1 MEGIK
6 YWNFICLVISWLIIY
21 AILCKGIASSGKVV
35 YFTALFPYLVLTIFF
50 FRGITLH
57 GATEGLIHM
66 FTPKMEMLLK
76 PTVWLDAANQVFY
89 SFGLAFGSIISLG
102 SYNNP
107 EKNCVKDVIVIS
119 ICNGFTAIYACAV
132 IFAILGSKAVHL
144 FEKCM
149 EHDLKL
155 LSNDYPDL
163 SSMQIDQIQSSEYQS
178 ASE

>member
-1 MEGIK
+1 MMT
-6 YWNFICLVISWLIIY
+6 FS
-21 AILCKGIASSGKVV
+21 GIASSGKVV

-50 FRGITLH
+50 FRGITLK

-89 SFGLAFGSIISLG
+89 SFGLAFGSIISFG

-107 EKNCVKDVIVIS
+107 QKNCVKDVIILS
-119 ICNGFTAIYACAV
+119 ICNAFTAIYACAV
-132 IFAILGSKAVHL
+132 IFSILGFKAVHL

-149 EHDLKL
+149 E
-155 LSNDYPDL
+155 
-163 SSMQIDQIQSSEYQS
+163 Q
-178 ASE
+178 